1 MLVEITPGNTRPRN
15 PENPIQNKAVVSW
28 SPPAAR
34 TALNHERFKTGPFL
48 IAHQTTDQG
57 CFLKS
62 YLESELTRFGNP
74 LCQHNLGIYLRW
86 KIRLKR

>member
-74 LCQHNLGIYLRW
+74 LCQHNLDEWRELVRAET
-86 KIRLKR
+86 